1 MGTKFKGQPQMNS
14 MLLDSANPAKQV
26 NVVKDTTD
34 QSFVADVVEGSR
46 QVPVIV
52 DFWAP
57 WCGPCKQLGPVIEKV
72 VREQNGKVR
81 LVKINI
87 DENPA
92 YAGQLRVQSIP
103 AVFAFVDGRPVDG
116 FMGAVPESQIRQF
129 VGRLGKMG
137 NLADQIADAVGMART
152 AFEQKDFEAVID
164 ITGQVLGADP
174 TQGEAYALKARA
186 EMELQQLDAAQA
198 TLAAVPA
205 DKQADA
211 NVVSAKAAL
220 DLLLN
225 PVDTSGIGSLEAALA
240 QNPKDHE
247 KRLELA
253 VLLNGA
259 GKKAEATDQL
269 IQIIRTER
277 AWNDEAARKQLVQF
291 FEAWGPKDEATL
303 QGRRKLSSVLFA

>member
-1 MGTKFKGQPQMNS
+1 MS
-14 MLLDSANPAKQV
+14 MTLDSNGPAS
-26 NVVKDTTD
+26 NAVKDTTD
-34 QSFVADVVEGSR
+34 ASFVADVIEASR
-46 QVPVIV
+46 ETPVIV

-57 WCGPCKQLGPVIEKV
+57 WCGPCRQLGPAIEKV
-72 VREQNGKVR
+72 VREQAGKVR

-137 NLADQIADAVGMART
+137 GLAEQIASALAMARAAVAQKEYET
-152 AFEQKDFEAVID
+152 ALD
-164 ITGQVLGADP
+164 ITGQILQADP
-174 TQGEAYALKARA
+174 TQVEAYALQAQA
-186 EMELQQLDAAQA
+186 AMDTNQLEAAGA

-205 DKQADA
+205 DKA
-211 NVVSAKAAL
+211 NDPMIVSAKASL

-225 PVDTSGIGSLEAALA
+225 PVDTSGLTTLEAAVA
-240 QNPKDHE
+240 ANPADFAA
-247 KRLELA
+247 RLELA
-253 VLLNGA
+253 VLYNGA
-259 GKKAEATDQL
+259 GRRADATDQL
-269 IQIIRTER
+269 IAIIRKDR
-277 AWNDEAARKQLVQF
+277 SWNDEAARKQLVQF
-291 FEAWGPKDEATL
+291 FEAWGPKDDYTL